1 MRIDT
6 LNQLYEAININDKF
20 QSYTITLNNNNLQ
33 IINSSNHIVE
43 ITYDRGFFV
52 VFFDNTY
59 YYDVDTYDI
68 EETIETFV
76 EDNILIQDNQ
86 ISILSDK
93 ETKKM
98 IKRNSSAHIIKF

>member
-6 LNQLYEAININDKF
+6 LNQLYEAININDKL
-20 QSYTITLNNNNLQ
+20 QDYTITLNSNTLQ
-33 IINSSNHIVE
+33 ISNSSNYVIK

-59 YYDVDTYDI
+59 YYDVDAYDI
-68 EETIETFV
+68 EETIESFV

-86 ISILSDK
+86 IAILSDK
-93 ETKKM
+93 EAKKM
-98 IKRNSSAHIIKF
+98 IKRDSSVHIIKF